1 MLGADTVTIVDLSEY
16 HVYIRRASGSKD
28 GTTASGAASRDGRP
42 SLQATK
48 EQLSS
53 DFFRSGTVW
62 PPESEPLV
70 HRVPRHSTLSTPGS
84 PDHGPH
90 VLASTADDESDI
102 YDFSSAASVDLLGDL
117 LKSYLTSRRVWWSRG
132 NKIDPLGARIA
143 KLAPADVNTNMI
155 LPSLDVGGRA
165 HFAVFASWRSSQ
177 PQASESNGDLQF
189 VRMLC
194 GAVQASLAIRRM
206 RELEQSQISYSNLQA
221 Q

>member
-16 HVYIRRASGSKD
+16 HIYIRRASNSKD
-28 GTTASGAASRDGRP
+28 GTASGTASRDGRP

-53 DFFRSGTVW
+53 EFYKSGTVW

-70 HRVPRHSTLSTPGS
+70 HRVPRHSTMSTPGS
-84 PDHGPH
+84 SDHGPR
-90 VLASTADDESDI
+90 VLASTANDERDI
-102 YDFSSAASVDLLGDL
+102 YDFSSAAAVDLLGDL
-117 LKSYLTSRRVWWSRG
+117 LKSYLTSRRVWWSRE
-132 NKIDPLGARIA
+132 NKADPLGSRISTF
-143 KLAPADVNTNMI
+143 APTDVNTHMI

-165 HFAVFASWRSSQ
+165 HFAVFASWRSSH
-177 PQASESNGDLQF
+177 PQSLENAGDLQF

-194 GAVQASLAIRRM
+194 GAVQASLSIKRM